1 MFKNPYVKYVYDD
14 LQAKFSEQVEYLQ
27 AVKAFLSAIEPLVE
41 QDESLEK
48 EAILERMVTPEIII
62 KFRVPWQ
69 DDQGQVHVNWGY
81 RIQHSSLLGPY
92 KGGLRFDTQVNESVM
107 KFLAFEQ
114 TLKNALTG
122 LPMGGG
128 KGGSDFSTRGKSDQE
143 IMRFCQSYM
152 TELAKHINEKI
163 DVPAGDIGVG
173 KREIGYMYGQY
184 KRLKGVE
191 LGSLTGKPILA
202 NGSLGREEA
211 TGYGLIYFLQAML
224 NEEKEQ
230 ISQKRF
236 MISGLGN
243 VGLNAIKKVMQL
255 GGMVLAV
262 SNSQGSLYD
271 PRGININHLED
282 ILAHHKKDL
291 SIYTQ
296 EFPHASYS
304 QDSIWSRQIA
314 ADIALP
320 CATQNEINAHQARNL
335 IANGVRFLAEGANMP
350 CMSEAIE
357 VFNQSKDFIWAPAKA
372 ANAGGVVVSGLE
384 MSQNAM
390 RLQWSF
396 EDVDH
401 KLQAIMSDIFA
412 NCKETCLKFDLG
424 KNYAT
429 AADIASYQKIVQLIQ
444 MHGLI

>member
-1 MFKNPYVKYVYDD
+1 MLKNPYIIRVYND
-14 LQAKFSEQVEYLQ
+14 LQTKFNEQIEYLQ
-27 AVKAFLSAIEPLVE
+27 AVKEFLSAIEPLVE
-41 QDESLEK
+41 QDKGLEK
-48 EAILERMVTPEIII
+48 EAILERMVTPERII

-69 DDQGQVHVNWGY
+69 DDQGQVHINWGY

-92 KGGLRFDTQVNESVM
+92 KGGLRFDTPVNESVM

-114 TLKNALTG
+114 TFKNALTG

-128 KGGSDFSTRGKSDQE
+128 KGSADFSTRGKSDQE

-152 TELAKHINEKI
+152 TELAKHINENL

-191 LGSLTGKPILA
+191 LGSLTGKPVLA

-224 NEEKEQ
+224 NEENEEV
-230 ISQKRF
+230 SQKRF
-236 MISGLGN
+236 IISGLGN
-243 VGLNAIKKVMQL
+243 VGLNAIKKVIHL
-255 GGMVLAV
+255 GGLVLAV

-271 PRGININHLED
+271 PQGINIKCLED
-282 ILAHHKKDL
+282 ILVNHNKDL

-296 EFPHASYS
+296 ERPHASFS
-304 QDSIWSRQIA
+304 KDSIWSRQIE

-320 CATQNEINAHQARNL
+320 CATQNEINAEQARKL

-350 CMSEAIE
+350 CTSEAIE

-372 ANAGGVVVSGLE
+372 ANAGGVAVSGLE

-390 RLQWSF
+390 RLKWSF
-396 EDVDH
+396 EEVDE
-401 KLQAIMSDIFA
+401 KLQTIMSDIFTR
-412 NCKETCLKFDLG
+412 CKETCLAFDLG
-424 KNYAT
+424 KNYAV
-429 AADIASYQKIVQLIQ
+429 AADIAAYQKIVQLIQ
-444 MHGLI
+444 MHGLV